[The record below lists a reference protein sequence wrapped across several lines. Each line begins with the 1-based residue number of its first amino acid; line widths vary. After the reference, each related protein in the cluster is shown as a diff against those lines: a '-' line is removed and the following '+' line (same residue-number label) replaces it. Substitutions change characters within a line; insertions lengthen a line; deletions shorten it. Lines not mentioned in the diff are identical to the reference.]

1 MKASKTL
8 FAGIAIAVGAG
19 LAAPTGADAQEEVVE
34 YRQSLMQAFRMHMGG
49 VGAAMS
55 ETAPMGHAVYHAE
68 AFHGMAQALAN
79 AFPAG
84 SEGGRALPAIWADGD
99 GFMYRVTDIQ
109 NATASLVSAAESG
122 DAEAVGAAMQAV
134 RGTCGSCHQNYRGP
148 AG

>member
-1 MKASKTL
+1 MDSMAAS
-8 FAGIAIAVGAG
+8 V
-19 LAAPTGADAQEEVVE
+19 
-34 YRQSLMQAFRMHMGG
+34 HMGG

-84 SEGGRALPAIWADGD
+84 SEGGRALPEIWSDRD
-99 GFMYRVTDIQ
+99 GFMDRVTDIQ